1 MQLTLEQ
8 LKLILTK
15 NKEVEKWHA
24 ALCEVLPKYD
34 INTPERIASFLA
46 QCGHE
51 SGNFTLL
58 QENLNYSAQGLNTTF
73 KKYFPTLESDK
84 PYERKPEMIANKVYA
99 NRMGNGD
106 EKSGDGF
113 KHRGRGL
120 IQLTGKDAYTK
131 FAASIGKTLEETIIY
146 TTTLEGAIESACW
159 FWKKNNLNKF
169 ADTKDIKGQTKV
181 INGGFNGLDD
191 RLLKFENALKIIK

>member
-1 MQLTLEQ
+1 MQLTLDQ

-51 SGNFTLL
+51 SGNFTALE
-58 QENLNYSAQGLNTTF
+58 ENLNYSADRLVVVF
-73 KKYFPTLESDK
+73 KKYFPTIEVAN
-84 PYERKPEMIANKVYA
+84 PYNRKPEMIANRVYA
-99 NRMGNGD
+99 SRMGNGD

-113 KHRGRGL
+113 KYKGRGL

-131 FAASIGKTLEETIIY
+131 FAASIGKTLEETSKY
-146 TTTLEGAIESACW
+146 MTTLEGAIESACW
-159 FWKKNNLNKF
+159 FWKINNLNKF